1 MAALLA
7 DAWDVISLMHKI
19 DHSNFKEVLGS
30 RLNCGD
36 GCSFSS
42 KSVPKPRWKSSSP
55 AMMHLETE
63 PIYLPPYAPPDQH
76 TPVYLFKEA
85 INVKEKISQ
94 VPRTSD
100 SGLS

>member
-1 MAALLA
+1 M
-7 DAWDVISLMHKI
+7 ISLMHKI
-19 DHSNFKEVLGS
+19 DYSDLRGVAWLAWPG
-30 RLNCGD
+30 RGD

-42 KSVPKPRWKSSSP
+42 KSVLKPRLKSSSL

-63 PIYLPPYAPPDQH
+63 SIHFPLPSFPPDQH

-85 INVKEKISQ
+85 INVKEKDLQ

-100 SGLS
+100 SALS